1 MKILAFTAGAAK
13 MYCGSCLRDNALAA
27 ELKRQGHDVI
37 LLPLYT
43 PTRTDESNV
52 SEPVVLMNGISVCL
66 DQQAA
71 FFRKSHRLLDRLW
84 GAPWMLKLASQT
96 SIEVDPHLL
105 GAMTVSM
112 LRGEDG
118 FQLKEIRK
126 LSAWLEHW
134 LWHEPRHETPP
145 DVVTLP
151 NSLLIGLARPI
162 RQALQRPVCCTLQ
175 GEEIF
180 LRQLQE
186 PYRGQ
191 ALELIRARIHDV
203 DGFVA
208 VSHYSAGYWIREL
221 GIAEN
226 QMHVVPLGIN
236 LEGYPAPER
245 APHQPFQVGYL
256 ARVAPEKGLHVLV
269 ESYIRLRRETGFSG
283 AMLQAAGYLA
293 PEHRAYLRG
302 IERQMKDAGFGA
314 EFHYHGELDRV
325 RKIEFLNSLH
335 LLSVPCTY
343 DEPKGIFLL
352 EAMAAGVPVVQP
364 RRGAFP
370 EILAQSGGGVLV
382 EPDNA
387 ASLADAIYRLWKAP
401 EERAELGRR
410 GAQGVRAHYGV
421 SQMAERALEAYGKI
435 AASVAHA

>member
-27 ELKRQGHDVI
+27 ELKRQGHDLI

-52 SEPVVLMNGISVCL
+52 SEPRVFLNGISVCL

-71 FFRKSHRLLDRLW
+71 FFRKTHRLLDRLW
-84 GAPWMLKLASQT
+84 DAPWMLKLASRT

-105 GAMTVSM
+105 GGMTVSM

-126 LSAWLEHW
+126 LSDWL
-134 LWHEPRHETPP
+134 RHETPP
-145 DVVTLP
+145 DLVTLP
-151 NSLLIGLARPI
+151 NSLLIGLARPV
-162 RQALQRPVCCTLQ
+162 REALHRPVCCTLQ
-175 GEEIF
+175 GEELF
-180 LRQLQE
+180 LSQLQE
-186 PYRGQ
+186 PYRRQ
-191 ALELIRARIHDV
+191 ALELIRSKLHDV

-208 VSHYSAGYWIREL
+208 VSRYSAGYWIREL

-226 QMHVVPLGIN
+226 RMHVVPLGIN
-236 LEGYPAPER
+236 LEGYAAADHAP
-245 APHQPFQVGYL
+245 QPPFRVGYL
-256 ARVAPEKGLHVLV
+256 ARLAPEKGLHLLA
-269 ESYIRLRRETGFSG
+269 ESYLRLRRETDFHG
-283 AMLQAAGYLA
+283 AVLDVAGYLA
-293 PEHRAYLRG
+293 AEHRAYLRG
-302 IERQMKDAGFGA
+302 VERLMKDAGFGA
-314 EFHYHGELDRV
+314 EFHYRGELDRPH
-325 RKIEFLNSLH
+325 KIEFLSSLH

-370 EILAQSGGGVLV
+370 EILEKTGGGLLV
-382 EPDNA
+382 EPDDS

-410 GAQGVRAHYGV
+410 GAQGVRQHGSVAH
-421 SQMAERALEAYGKI
+421 MAERALAAYQKI
-435 AASVAHA
+435 LAAVAHA

>member
-27 ELKRQGHDVI
+27 ELKRQGHDLI

-52 SEPVVLMNGISVCL
+52 SEPRVFLNGISVCL

-71 FFRKSHRLLDRLW
+71 FFRKTHRLLDRLW
-84 GAPWMLKLASQT
+84 DAPWMLKLASQT

-105 GAMTVSM
+105 GGMTVSM
-112 LRGEDG
+112 LRGEEG

-126 LSAWLEHW
+126 LSAWL
-134 LWHEPRHETPP
+134 RHETPP
-145 DVVTLP
+145 DLAILP
-151 NSLLIGLARPI
+151 NSLLIGLARPV
-162 RQALQRPVCCTLQ
+162 REALRRPVCCTVQ
-175 GEEIF
+175 GEELF
-180 LRQLQE
+180 LSQLQE
-186 PYRGQ
+186 PYRQQ
-191 ALELIRARIHDV
+191 ALELIRSKLLDV

-208 VSHYSAGYWIREL
+208 VSRYSAGYWIREL

-226 QMHVVPLGIN
+226 RMHVVPLGIN
-236 LEGYPAPER
+236 LEGYPAVER
-245 APHQPFQVGYL
+245 APQQPFRVGYL
-256 ARVAPEKGLHVLV
+256 ARVAPEKGLHLLA
-269 ESYIRLRRETGFSG
+269 ESYLRLRCETDFHG
-283 AMLQAAGYLA
+283 AVLEVAGYLA
-293 PEHRAYLRG
+293 AEHRAYLRG
-302 IERQMKDAGFGA
+302 VERRMKDAGFGA
-314 EFHYHGELDRV
+314 EFHYRGELDRPH
-325 RKIEFLNSLH
+325 KIEFLSSLH

-370 EILAQSGGGVLV
+370 EILEATGGGLLV
-382 EPDNA
+382 EPDDP

-410 GAQGVRAHYGV
+410 GLQGVRQHGSVAH
-421 SQMAERALEAYGKI
+421 MAERALAAYQKI
-435 AASVAHA
+435 LAAVAHA